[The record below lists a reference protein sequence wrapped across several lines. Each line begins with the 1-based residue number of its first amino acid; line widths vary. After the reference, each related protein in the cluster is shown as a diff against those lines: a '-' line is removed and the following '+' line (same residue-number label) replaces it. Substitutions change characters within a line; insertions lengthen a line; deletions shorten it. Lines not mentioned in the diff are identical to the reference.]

1 MIRKVVNF
9 PPEWVAG
16 FTRNQ
21 WQLCSGMGGR
31 FEPESALIIQ
41 IIEKYRI
48 QVNIKK
54 VIINPIAS
62 SKPGGLQKILNNNP
76 PKIDVTHV
84 SLNHPFFL
92 FTII

>member
-31 FEPESALIIQ
+31 FEPESAHGPDRLN
-41 IIEKYRI
+41 KACRRALGFGFYSYRRI
-48 QVNIKK
+48 KNILDR
-54 VIINPIAS
+54 
-62 SKPGGLQKILNNNP
+62 GLEEEVLAESMELPVLSHENIRGSQYYQ
-76 PKIDVTHV
+76 
-84 SLNHPFFL
+84 
-92 FTII
+92 